1 MLTLDVE
8 SNLDLSIGFYH
19 YFYFDIII
27 SVWFFSWHTSNIFTC
42 LVQTDHGPKVVG
54 HLLAILQ
61 DGPEEEVPPGVFAAL
76 LQLSQVLLGVEQSAL
91 GRLFL
96 ENIGPLKYYGLF
108 YVGVI

>member
-1 MLTLDVE
+1 MLPEVE
-8 SNLDLSIGFYH
+8 
-19 YFYFDIII
+19 
-27 SVWFFSWHTSNIFTC
+27 
-42 LVQTDHGPKVVG
+42 QTDHGPKVVG

-96 ENIGPLKYYGLF
+96 ENIIPMKYYVLF
-108 YVGVI
+108 YVGVTCILLITLAQVPRDTVIILSRSL

>member
-1 MLTLDVE
+1 MLPEVE
-8 SNLDLSIGFYH
+8 
-19 YFYFDIII
+19 
-27 SVWFFSWHTSNIFTC
+27 
-42 LVQTDHGPKVVG
+42 QTDHGPKVVG

-96 ENIGPLKYYGLF
+96 EDIGPMKYYGLF
-108 YVGVI
+108 QVGAIYILLTLAQVPRDAVIILSL